1 MIGRRSL
8 RARLW
13 LGAAI
18 SIAIALVVAAAGLS
32 RLFEAHVERRLDAEL
47 DVQLDQLVATLALG
61 VDGQPLLTPPPTD
74 PRFDVP
80 LSGRYWQIDGIS
92 SPGMLRSRSLWDGV
106 IALPPDPLR
115 PGQVHAHR
123 LPGPDGQRLLVRERL
138 VLLRAGDGTQ
148 QRVRVAVAMA
158 RAELVAARNAFAADM
173 LPYLLLMAVVLAV
186 ATLVQ
191 VHTGLA
197 PLERVRLGVEAIRS
211 GHARRLAEHHPEE
224 LRPLIDELNALL
236 DARAQALERARAWTA
251 DLAHGLKTPL
261 SALAGD
267 AERLRA
273 RGEPA
278 LAADLEQLAETMRRR
293 VDRELIR
300 ARVRSGARPAPARA
314 EVGAAVDALLRTLER
329 TPAGRGIDWQVWIPP
344 EVEVALT
351 PDDLLELLGN
361 LLENAAKW
369 ARSSVRIEVE
379 AGERVSILIIDDGPG
394 VAADQCSRL
403 GERGLRLDERKE
415 GTGLGLAIVRD
426 IVDAYGGGIGFEP
439 AERSGLMVRLSLPQ
453 PPSLTERLSAND
465 A

>member
-1 MIGRRSL
+1 MGRRSL

-32 RLFEAHVERRLDAEL
+32 RLFEAHVERRLGAEL
-47 DVQLDQLVATLALG
+47 EVHLDQLVATLTLDP
-61 VDGQPLLTPPPTD
+61 DGQPLLARSLPD

-80 LSGRYWQIDGIS
+80 LSGRYWQIDGVGT
-92 SPGMLRSRSLWDGV
+92 PGMLRSRSLWDAV
-106 IALPPDPLR
+106 IALPLDPLP
-115 PGQVHAHR
+115 PGQIHAHC
-123 LPGPDGQRLLVRERL
+123 LPGPDDQQLLVRERRISL
-138 VLLRAGDGTQ
+138 HDADGVQ
-148 QRVRVAVAMA
+148 QQARVAVAMT
-158 RAELVAARNAFAADM
+158 RAELIAARNAFTTDM

-211 GHARRLAEHHPEE
+211 GRAQRLAERYPDE
-224 LRPLIDELNALL
+224 LQALIDELNALL
-236 DARAQALERARAWTA
+236 DARARSLERARAWTA

-261 SALAGD
+261 SALVGD
-267 AERLRA
+267 AERLRT

-278 LAADLEQLAETMRRR
+278 LADDLEQLAETMRRR

-300 ARVRSGARPAPARA
+300 ARVRSGGGPVQARA

-329 TPAGRGIDWQVWIPP
+329 TPVGRGIDWQVWIPP

-351 PDDLLELLGN
+351 PDDLLELFGN

-369 ARSSVRIEVE
+369 ARTTVRIEVE
-379 AGERVSILIIDDGPG
+379 DGERVSILVVDDGPG
-394 VAADQCSRL
+394 VAAEQCSRL

-415 GTGLGLAIVRD
+415 GAGLGLAIVRD
-426 IVDAYGGGIGFEP
+426 IVDAYGGGIDFEC
-439 AERSGLMVRLSLPQ
+439 AEHQGLMVRLSLPK
-453 PPSLTERLSAND
+453 PVSSAR